1 MVYGFP
7 VRLDFVASAG
17 SDMEL
22 RVAADQTEKLRDAL
36 GAKSGED
43 TFDVVL
49 SRFEDGTISPW
60 VSLPKWLG

>member
-1 MVYGFP
+1 
-7 VRLDFVASAG
+7 
-17 SDMEL
+17 MEL